1 MSSSDEAKGD
11 LRSHDDE
18 VTEKCVLNLLAR
30 MMHADADLMLFS
42 VFCVFGARGLL
53 LRELLRVG
61 SCGRLAASPTTVDDL
76 TGGPTATRQE
86 VAGGLPLAANTVW

>member
-42 VFCVFGARGLL
+42 VLCV
-53 LRELLRVG
+53 
-61 SCGRLAASPTTVDDL
+61 CLAPAACFSENFSAL
-76 TGGPTATRQE
+76 E
-86 VAGGLPLAANTVW
+86 VAEGLPPVPRRSTTSQAAPPPHVRR